1 MKKLFVLTAGILMAS
16 SVFASN
22 TTVTEKTNMEVGT
35 YQSRE
40 QALNAGFD
48 LSDSLKSM
56 SGTQLRNKL
65 GLFSYSNVSN
75 INIDD
80 SQVVINE
87 VAYARDN
94 IQYRAVLN
102 VDYHF
107 NAMRLHD

>member
-1 MKKLFVLTAGILMAS
+1 MKKLFVLTAGIFMAS

-22 TTVTEKTNMEVGT
+22 ITLNQQTHMDAGT

-48 LSDSLKSM
+48 LSDSLNSM
-56 SGTQLRNKL
+56 SKSELRREL
-65 GLFSYSNVSN
+65 GLFSYTNVNN

-80 SQVVINE
+80 SQVVIKE

-94 IQYRAVLN
+94 IQYRAILN

-107 NAMRLHD
+107 NAMRPHD

>member
-1 MKKLFVLTAGILMAS
+1 MKKLFVLTSGLLMAS

-22 TTVTEKTNMEVGT
+22 ITITEHTNMDAGT

-56 SGTQLRNKL
+56 SKSELRREF
-65 GLFSYSNVSN
+65 GLFGYTNVNN

-80 SQVVINE
+80 SKVIIKE
-87 VAYARDN
+87 VAYARDD

-107 NAMRLHD
+107 NAMKLHD